1 MIGDADLLF
10 TYEGPHD
17 GGCESWVDQ
26 KYQDEL
32 GFRTVASHVRDYVRI
47 IRRNTLRMMYQFL
60 KNICGDLECHQ
71 ETNCCYSRVEEFV
84 LVPRPYKTVDELD
97 NSDVYI
103 RNDTSRIVDR
113 LSEIREMRCVVTTGG
128 RAVYRRSSRGAMLI
142 TLCYIHV
149 GKADQDARH

>member
-1 MIGDADLLF
+1 MIEDADLLF

-32 GFRTVASHVRDYVRI
+32 GFRTVASHVRDHVRI

-60 KNICGDLECHQ
+60 KNVCDDLECHQ
-71 ETNCCYSRVEEFV
+71 ETNCCHSRVDEFV
-84 LVPRPYKTVDELD
+84 LVPRPNKTGDEFD
-97 NSDVYI
+97 NGDVYI
-103 RNDTSRIVDR
+103 RDGTSRIVDR
-113 LSEIREMRCVVTTGG
+113 LSEKREMRCVVTTGG

-149 GKADQDARH
+149 GKADHDARH

>member
-1 MIGDADLLF
+1 M
-10 TYEGPHD
+10 
-17 GGCESWVDQ
+17 
-26 KYQDEL
+26 
-32 GFRTVASHVRDYVRI
+32 
-47 IRRNTLRMMYQFL
+47 
-60 KNICGDLECHQ
+60 
-71 ETNCCYSRVEEFV
+71 
-84 LVPRPYKTVDELD
+84 PRPYKTGDELD

-142 TLCYIHV
+142 TLCCIHV